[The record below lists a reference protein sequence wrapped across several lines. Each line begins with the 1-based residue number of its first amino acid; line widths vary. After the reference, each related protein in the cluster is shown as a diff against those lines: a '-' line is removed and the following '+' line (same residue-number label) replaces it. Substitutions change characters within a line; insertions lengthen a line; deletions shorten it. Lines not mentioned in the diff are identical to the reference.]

1 MLDAHFGTDT
11 QSLKNR
17 ASIVSG
23 YLFFEDLMKTNQ
35 VDKLDKFV
43 SFYLEFLDKLAKQA
57 RKGLD
62 YDPEYRQLLDFQYY
76 IYQTAVAKL
85 SIQKRHEI
93 LTDYFDYYLKTGE
106 IKKD

>member
-23 YLFFEDLMKTNQ
+23 YLFFEDLIKTNQ

-62 YDPEYRQLLDFQYY
+62 YDPEYRQLLIFS
-76 IYQTAVAKL
+76 IIFIKL
-85 SIQKRHEI
+85 LWQSCR
-93 LTDYFDYYLKTGE
+93 Y
-106 IKKD
+106 KKDTKF